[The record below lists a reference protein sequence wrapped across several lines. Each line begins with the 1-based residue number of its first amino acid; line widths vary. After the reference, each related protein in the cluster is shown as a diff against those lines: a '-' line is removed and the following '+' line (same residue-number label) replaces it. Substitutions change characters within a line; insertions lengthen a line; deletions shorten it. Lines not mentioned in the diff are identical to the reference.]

1 MSVTGGSEW
10 LWLPHVHW
18 AEFIALYLFLGGVAG
33 GSYVTS
39 GWASLMKSLMDA
51 DDSALGR
58 ILLASTDDESH
69 RYSCAETARWGSVL
83 SVLSIAVGGVALL
96 SHLGAPLR
104 ALTFPVLFT
113 NYGSWL
119 VIGTWVI
126 VLFTTVAAL
135 ETLWLHFGSNL
146 QSQSGT
152 SMFPR
157 RILGWIDRFLPM
169 LSDRGIVW
177 LLDLIADK
185 TRLPSRVHGALRLVG
200 GGLALLLIAYTA
212 MLLSDVTVVPLWERT
227 YLPVIFL
234 LSGVSTGISAAL
246 LGTVASGGALT
257 RTNHRFCLTDDVI
270 IVVEL
275 VAIGLLLSFLSN
287 SSNAAADLT
296 LSTLFG
302 TFGLEFVGGV
312 LILGTAFPVVLSITV
327 TMLHQFTDFGET
339 PLGARL
345 LTGGYAAKYSFVLVG
360 GFLLRY
366 VVLLAAVK
374 TPLAVPGL

>member
-58 ILLASTDDESH
+58 LLLASTDDESH

-119 VIGTWVI
+119 VIGTWII

-157 RILGWIDRFLPM
+157 RILGWIDGFLPM
-169 LSDRGIVW
+169 SSDRGIVW

-212 MLLSDVTVVPLWERT
+212 MLLSDVTVVPMWERT

-234 LSGVSTGISAAL
+234 LSGVSTGISASL

-312 LILGTAFPVVLSITV
+312 LILGTAFPVVLSIAV

-374 TPLAVPGL
+374 APLAVPGL

>member
-18 AEFIALYLFLGGVAG
+18 EQFIALYLFLGGTAG
-33 GSYVTS
+33 GAYVTS
-39 GWASLMKSLMDA
+39 SWASLMKSLMDA
-51 DDSALGR
+51 DSWLGK
-58 ILLASTDDESH
+58 ILLARTDDDEH
-69 RYSCAETARWGSVL
+69 RYACAETARWGSVL

-113 NYGSWL
+113 NFGSWL
-119 VIGTWVI
+119 TIGTWVI
-126 VLFTTVAAL
+126 VLFTTLAAL
-135 ETLWLHFGSNL
+135 ETLWLHFGSTVA
-146 QSQSGT
+146 SESGL
-152 SMFPR
+152 SLFPR
-157 RILGWIDRFLPM
+157 KILSRIDSLGPWS
-169 LSDRGIVW
+169 SDRGIVW
-177 LLDLIADK
+177 LLDLVADK
-185 TRLPSRVHGALRLVG
+185 TRPPSRVHGAIRLVG
-200 GGLALLLIAYTA
+200 GALALLLVAYTA

-227 YLPVIFL
+227 YLPFIFL

-257 RTNHRFCLTDDVI
+257 RTNHRFCLTDDAI

-275 VAIGLLLSFLSN
+275 VAIGVLVSYLG
-287 SSNAAADLT
+287 SSANVAANVTETA
-296 LSTLFG
+296 LFG
-302 TFGLEFVGGV
+302 TYGIEFVGGV
-312 LILGTAFPVVLSITV
+312 LILGTGFPVVLSITV

-339 PLGARL
+339 LWGERL
-345 LTGGYAAKYSFVLVG
+345 LTGGYALKYTLVLVG

-366 VVLLAAVK
+366 VILMAAVK